1 MVAHDKA
8 SVQFLN
14 SPRRREAA
22 SCHLQTRGKAVGV
35 TQTDGGTPEQRPRYS
50 VGTILL
56 SNLAQKLRQLADI
69 RRNPPRYLFDKS
81 YSSEMDWGQVS
92 IFLPS
97 RALRQSCF
105 SWSVG
110 GRRLKL
116 WAVVVAGH
124 F

>member
-69 RRNPPRYLFDKS
+69 RRNPPRL
-81 YSSEMDWGQVS
+81 
-92 IFLPS
+92 I
-97 RALRQSCF
+97 ALRLRQAGCTQGAATNARQQSRF
-105 SWSVG
+105 RWKSEQV
-110 GRRLKL
+110 
-116 WAVVVAGH
+116 
-124 F
+124 